1 MFLKFS
7 HFFPGNTDPISAVT
21 CPFNKVWIV
30 SVQMLIKWLMQIN
43 ARKG

>member
-1 MFLKFS
+1 MFLKFC
-7 HFFPGNTDPISAVT
+7 HLFPGNADQIPAAP
-21 CPFNKVWIV
+21 CPFNKVWIL